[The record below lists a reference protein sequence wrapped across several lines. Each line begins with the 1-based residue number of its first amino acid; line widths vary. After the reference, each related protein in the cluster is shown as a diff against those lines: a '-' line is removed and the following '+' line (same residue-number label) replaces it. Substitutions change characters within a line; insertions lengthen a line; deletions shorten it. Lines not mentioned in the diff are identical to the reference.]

1 MKKIEIEMNLKPS
14 SSFGKKLLHSL
25 FDYLLHS
32 RSQIPFH
39 FELFRKFIETKAIA
53 TDSTVKEQPKN
64 DWKTEKQLK
73 LACET
78 YEKICML
85 KEVRELIAVLNWILC
100 INKISF

>member
-14 SSFGKKLLHSL
+14 PSLGKKLLHSL

-39 FELFRKFIETKAIA
+39 FELFKTFVETKARVS
-53 TDSTVKEQPKN
+53 STAMINDTAETEQPRK

-73 LACET
+73 LAYET
-78 YEKICML
+78 YEKICIL
-85 KEVRELIAVLNWILC
+85 KEVWKPVSAFIL
-100 INKISF
+100 SF